1 MSMYCTLPQVDSLR
15 ILPGKDNNLLS
26 FYSNNSANY
35 VTYPG
40 FYYKLV
46 WSINSLPITQVYQP
60 LGMRSD
66 GTFVPVVVNLK
77 DVIENYLSIS
87 VKNNITAPQQSNN
100 TELIRVGLTIYGCYR
115 TSQGEQIIDSIIAIN
130 TNNPIYFYN
139 GESFSFWSEK
149 NNSGIVSNYMPHG
162 DTSPENRG
170 SWLGPLKPNIYADTT
185 VVTTRNTR
193 IKEASKNDAYEI
205 STNSSRTAS
214 AFILKKSGSSN
225 VLAYDFVRL
234 VIYDKQERVSR
245 FGVMELS
252 SITSTYSINSIL
264 TIPVGIPELNDLMVL
279 SSTAVTGKFNM
290 QYYVYEQGIPSLEI
304 SPDQDSYYQIQ
315 FGKYYDPGD
324 AGLSV
329 TSVPLT
335 FKINPI
341 CVTDRDNQYDFT
353 NLRNLSV
360 LYYSKLGGWW
370 QIPCYNT
377 FNKKNVNIKNTLRK
391 SPVISKGTF
400 DSNKHVVTTLAEDS
414 YTVHTNWLNNRE
426 ILEVEDMLQSP
437 VIYLVSGS
445 KYIPVVISD
454 VKTDIDTTNNRQ
466 LKSYTFEFEAGYYK
480 NTIK

>member
-1 MSMYCTLPQVDSLR
+1 MIDYTLPQFDSLR

-26 FYSNNSANY
+26 FYSDNSADY
-35 VTYPG
+35 FTYPG

-46 WSINSLPITQVYQP
+46 WSINSQQIIQVYQP
-60 LGMRSD
+60 LGIRPD

-77 DVIENYLSIS
+77 DVVENYLSTS
-87 VKNNITAPQQSNN
+87 VKNNITTPQQSDN
-100 TELIRVGLTIYGCYR
+100 TDLIRVGLTIYECYR
-115 TSQGEQIIDSIIAIN
+115 TYQGEQTIDSTIVIN

-149 NNSGIVSNYMPHG
+149 NNSNIVSNYMPHG

-170 SWLGPLKPNIYADTT
+170 SWLGPLKPNIYADT
-185 VVTTRNTR
+185 VVDATRGAR

-225 VLAYDFVRL
+225 VLTYDFVRL
-234 VIYDKQERVSR
+234 VIFDKQERVSR
-245 FGVMELS
+245 VGAMELS
-252 SITSTYSINSIL
+252 SIASTDSINSIL
-264 TIPVGIPELNDLMVL
+264 TMPVGIPELNDLMVL
-279 SSTAVTGKFNM
+279 SGSPVTGKFSM

-304 SPDQDSYYQIQ
+304 SPNQDSYYQIH

-341 CVTDRDNQYDFT
+341 CTTDRDNQYDFT
-353 NLRNLSV
+353 NLRDLSI

-400 DSNKHVVTTLAEDS
+400 DSNKHIVTTLAEDS